1 MASPLPTDALIPFV
15 PELVLVEAGSFM
27 MGSLEGNPNEQP
39 VHEVHISRNFFLSKY
54 ELTQSQYLEFC
65 SEVRGVTWPQDLGWG
80 HGPDTPQVVTWYEAV
95 KLCNWLS
102 GNEGLDPSYSGV
114 GRNTVCDFDANG
126 YRMPTE
132 AEWEFAARG
141 GVRSRGH
148 IFAGSDYPDE
158 VAWYF
163 GNSGAQ
169 IQPIGQKQPNELGIY
184 DMSGNGWE
192 WCWDWFSEDYYAGS
206 PLIDP
211 RGPQSGEEKVRRG
224 GSFMNNAPDVRTT
237 FRSADLADARYQVA
251 GLRVMRLANE

>member
-1 MASPLPTDALIPFV
+1 
-15 PELVLVEAGSFM
+15 M

-39 VHEVHISRNFFLSKY
+39 VHEVHVSCNFLLSKF

-102 GNEGLDPSYSGV
+102 ENEGLDPCYSGV
-114 GRNTVCDFDANG
+114 GRNTICDFDANG

-148 IFAGSDYPDE
+148 MFAGSDDPDE

-192 WCWDWFSEDYYAGS
+192 WCWDWYGEDYYAES
-206 PLIDP
+206 PLFDP

-237 FRSADLADARYQVA
+237 FRSADLADARFQVA
-251 GLRVMRLANE
+251 GLRVMRLAND